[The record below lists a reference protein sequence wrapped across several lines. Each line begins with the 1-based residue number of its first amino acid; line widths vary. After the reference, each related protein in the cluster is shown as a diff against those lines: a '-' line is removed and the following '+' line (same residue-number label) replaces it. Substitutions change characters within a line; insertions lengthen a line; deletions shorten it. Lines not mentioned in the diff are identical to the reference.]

1 MCRWVAKGTRRCPSQ
16 ERPRRQMCVPKSP
29 HTHKKCVTRFKWL
42 TMSGVHSCAGILSL
56 VFKHGAWK
64 QMTFLR
70 LHNNVVNVEAFLTLG
85 CFSQASVLATPPK
98 PQVLAT
104 DSQHASSDDSLP
116 PKTPSPRSFARKN
129 SAPSPITPAA
139 SRELSR
145 SFHAVVG
152 LPFQLLDLRL

>member
-70 LHNNVVNVEAFLTLG
+70 LHNNVVKVEAFLTLG
-85 CFSQASVLATPPK
+85 CFCRRLLCRSRPPSLRCSRQTASMHPPMTACLRRL
-98 PQVLAT
+98 PARGLLRART
-104 DSQHASSDDSLP
+104 LRHPRLLLP
-116 PKTPSPRSFARKN
+116 PAVSSPCPSMPWW
-129 SAPSPITPAA
+129 A
-139 SRELSR
+139 SL
-145 SFHAVVG
+145 FN
-152 LPFQLLDLRL
+152 P